1 MNKGMGTRCPV
12 IYEWIRLN
20 KTEKLGVENR
30 RRLLIL
36 SERKGDIMK
45 PTLTMKRRQFIGTAA
60 AASVLP
66 LCQRPALAAPQK
78 SPEEPPSTTCGGKLA
93 GKTLGELRDELRYWL
108 FDDYI
113 PFHDKYVID
122 HEYGGF
128 TLHVGWN
135 GPTASYEKSAR
146 YFGRGIWT
154 YSYLYNKVDPN
165 PKHYEAAKKA
175 IEFIMRFKPSDDQ
188 LWPDA
193 YSREGK
199 VAAGPP
205 DRIYEDLFI
214 ANGLAEF
221 SKSKG
226 NEKYWDIAKE
236 IVFKCVRIYDKPGYF
251 QAGFSDY
258 LGKDAP
264 PVPGGTRLIGHW
276 FCLLSTSTNMLEAR
290 PDAEV
295 QALADRCLEAILD
308 KHYNKDFDLINE
320 VLDHDFGRRDEREA
334 EFVYTGHA
342 IETLWM
348 VLYEAVRR
356 KDKALFD
363 RAAGAFRRHC
373 EVAWDD
379 VYGGLFRSLNHV
391 DKNTWFVDKVGW
403 LQQEGLIGSM
413 CLIEHAG
420 DPWAKDFFAKLHAWV
435 MDKFPLKKYGY
446 PLWIDGSDRKVTFN
460 KGDGTRRAEN
470 FHYPRY
476 LMLNLLALDRMIKR
490 GGKVSG
496 IFG

>member
-1 MNKGMGTRCPV
+1 
-12 IYEWIRLN
+12 
-20 KTEKLGVENR
+20 
-30 RRLLIL
+30 
-36 SERKGDIMK
+36 
-45 PTLTMKRRQFIGTAA
+45 MKRRQFIGTLAT
-60 AASVLP
+60 ASLLP
-66 LCQRPALAAPQK
+66 LDKGSALTLSATAQKQAAPAAV
-78 SPEEPPSTTCGGKLA
+78 EGKLA
-93 GKTLGELRDELRYWL
+93 GKTLEELRDELRYWL

-113 PFHDKYVID
+113 PFHDKYVVD

-128 TLHVGWN
+128 TLRVGWN
-135 GPTASYEKSAR
+135 GPTVSYEKSAR

-154 YSYLYNKVDPN
+154 YSFLYNKVDPN

-175 IEFIMRFKPSDDQ
+175 VDLIMKHKPSGDA
-188 LWPDA
+188 LWPNG

-199 VAAGPP
+199 VTAGPP

-226 NEKYWDIAKE
+226 NERYWDEAKK
-236 IVFKCVRIYDKPGYF
+236 IMLKCVRIYDKPGYLE
-251 QAGFSDY
+251 AGFSDY
-258 LGKDAP
+258 FGKEAA
-264 PVPGGTRLIGHW
+264 PVPGGSRILGHW
-276 FCLLSTSTNMLEAR
+276 FCLLNQCTSMLEVR
-290 PDAEV
+290 PDKDVE
-295 QALADRCLEAILD
+295 ALADRCIEAILQ

-320 VLDHDFGRRDEREA
+320 VLDHDFGRSDERLA
-334 EFVYTGHA
+334 QFVYTGHA

-356 KDKALFD
+356 KDKSLFD
-363 RAAGAFRRHC
+363 RTAAAFKRHC
-373 EVAWDD
+373 DVAWDD
-379 VYGGLFRSLNHV
+379 VYGGLFRSLNQV
-391 DKNTWFVDKVGW
+391 DKNVWFVDKVGW

-413 CLIEHAG
+413 CLIEHTG
-420 DPWAKDFFAKLHAWV
+420 DPWAMNFFAKLHGWV

-476 LMLNLLALDRMIKR
+476 LMLNLLALERIIKR
-490 GGKVSG
+490 GGKTSG
-496 IFG
+496 IFS

>member
-1 MNKGMGTRCPV
+1 
-12 IYEWIRLN
+12 
-20 KTEKLGVENR
+20 
-30 RRLLIL
+30 
-36 SERKGDIMK
+36 
-45 PTLTMKRRQFIGTAA
+45 MKRRQFIGTVAA
-60 AASVLP
+60 VSCLP
-66 LCQRPALAAPQK
+66 LDKGRELSKYEYGQKNAP
-78 SPEEPPSTTCGGKLA
+78 SATADGRLA
-93 GKTLGELRDELRYWL
+93 GKTLEELRDELGHWL

-113 PFHDKYVID
+113 PFHDKYVVD
-122 HEYGGF
+122 HQYGGF

-154 YSYLYNKVDPN
+154 YSFLYNKVDSN
-165 PKHYEAAKKA
+165 PKHYEAAQKA
-175 IEFIMRFKPSDDQ
+175 VDFILRFKPSGDQ
-188 LWPDA
+188 LWPNG
-193 YSREGK
+193 YSREGM
-199 VAAGPP
+199 VTQGPP

-226 NEKYWDIAKE
+226 NEKYWDLAKE
-236 IVFKCVRIYDKPGYF
+236 IMFKCVRLYDRPGYF
-251 QAGFSDY
+251 EAGLSDY

-264 PVPGGTRLIGHW
+264 RVPGGTRLVGHW
-276 FCLLSTSTNMLEAR
+276 FCLLNQCTTMLESRA
-290 PDAEV
+290 DKEV
-295 QALADRCLEAILD
+295 EALADRCLEAILE

-320 VLDHDFGRRDEREA
+320 VLDHDFGRRDEILA
-334 EFVYTGHA
+334 QFVYTGHA

-363 RAAGAFRRHC
+363 RAAESFKRHC

-391 DKNTWFVDKVGW
+391 DKNLWAVDKVGW

-413 CLIEHAG
+413 CLIEHTG
-420 DPWAKDFFAKLHAWV
+420 DPWARNFFAKLHDWV

-446 PLWIDGSDRKVTFN
+446 PLWIDGADRKVTFN

-476 LMLNLLALDRMIKR
+476 LMLNLLAVERIIKR
-490 GGKVSG
+490 GGGVSG
-496 IFG
+496 VFS

>member
-1 MNKGMGTRCPV
+1 MRSA
-12 IYEWIRLN
+12 L
-20 KTEKLGVENR
+20 
-30 RRLLIL
+30 
-36 SERKGDIMK
+36 
-45 PTLTMKRRQFIGTAA
+45 TLKRRQFIGTAA
-60 AASVLP
+60 TASVLSVCRGA
-66 LCQRPALAAPQK
+66 LLPAQTK
-78 SPEEPPSTTCGGKLA
+78 SQPVPPSTTCGGKLA
-93 GKTLGELRDELRYWL
+93 GQTLEELRDELRFWL

-113 PFHDKYVID
+113 PFHDKYVVD

-128 TLHVGWN
+128 TLNVGWN
-135 GPTASYEKSAR
+135 GPTISFEKSAR
-146 YFGRGIWT
+146 YLGRGIWT
-154 YSYLYNKVDPN
+154 YSFLYNHVDPI
-165 PKHYEAAKKA
+165 PKHYEAAQKA
-175 IEFIMRFKPSDDQ
+175 IDFVMKHKPAGDT
-188 LWPDA
+188 LWPNG

-199 VAAGPP
+199 VTERPP
-205 DRIYEDLFI
+205 ERIYEDLFI

-226 NEKYWDIAKE
+226 NEEYWEAAKDIM
-236 IVFKCVRIYDKPGYF
+236 FKCVRIYDRPGYLES
-251 QAGFSDY
+251 GFGDY
-258 LGKDAP
+258 FGKDAR
-264 PVPGGTRLIGHW
+264 PVPGGTRLVGHW
-276 FCLLSTSTNMLEAR
+276 FCLLNQCTSMLEAR

-295 QALADRCLEAILD
+295 QALADRCLDAILV

-320 VLDHDFGRRDEREA
+320 VLDHDFGRGDERLA

-363 RAAGAFRRHC
+363 RAAGVFKRHC

-391 DKNTWFVDKVGW
+391 DKNIWFVDKVGW

-413 CLIEHAG
+413 CLIEHTG
-420 DPWAKDFFAKLHAWV
+420 DPWAKEFFARLHAWV
-435 MDKFPLKKYGY
+435 MDKFPLKKYGL

-460 KGDGTRRAEN
+460 KGNGTRRAEN

-490 GGKVSG
+490 GGKISG
-496 IFG
+496 VFS